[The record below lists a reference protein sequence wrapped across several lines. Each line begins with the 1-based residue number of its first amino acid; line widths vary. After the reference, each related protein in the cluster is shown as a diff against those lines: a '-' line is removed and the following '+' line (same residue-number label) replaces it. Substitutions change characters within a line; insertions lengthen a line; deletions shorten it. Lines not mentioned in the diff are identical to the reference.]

1 MMILTLTWI
10 EKIFVNLWTNK
21 KQDNRMGKKI
31 LSLTMVLLLAFSSA
45 EAKESKIERCLTC
58 LDTKPRITKTQ
69 CKSSE

>member
-31 LSLTMVLLLAFSSA
+31 LSFDNGVAA
-45 EAKESKIERCLTC
+45 CLFKC
-58 LDTKPRITKTQ
+58 
-69 CKSSE
+69 